1 MDEYESQRIY
11 QSGKSDLTTSF
22 DGLKVEIGTELA
34 SVLGAPLQPV
44 NNTHATGV
52 RMLMQLLFL
61 EQERPVPT
69 PKSLSATNHHLWWER
84 KMMI

>member
-34 SVLGAPLQPV
+34 SALSAPLQP

-61 EQERPVPT
+61 GQERPVPT
-69 PKSLSATNHHLWWER
+69 SKSLSATNHHL
-84 KMMI
+84 

>member
-34 SVLGAPLQPV
+34 SALSASLQPV
-44 NNTHATGV
+44 NNTHGV

-61 EQERPVPT
+61 G
-69 PKSLSATNHHLWWER
+69 
-84 KMMI
+84 

>member
-11 QSGKSDLTTSF
+11 QSDLATSF

-34 SVLGAPLQPV
+34 SALSAPLQPV
-44 NNTHATGV
+44 NNTHVTGV

-61 EQERPVPT
+61 G
-69 PKSLSATNHHLWWER
+69 
-84 KMMI
+84 

>member
-34 SVLGAPLQPV
+34 SALSAPLQPV
-44 NNTHATGV
+44 NNTYATGV
-52 RMLMQLLFL
+52 RMIIR
-61 EQERPVPT
+61 ERPNFVLVLNFRTVP
-69 PKSLSATNHHLWWER
+69 
-84 KMMI
+84 

>member
-11 QSGKSDLTTSF
+11 QSGKSDLTRSF

-34 SVLGAPLQPV
+34 SALSAPLQPV

-61 EQERPVPT
+61 G
-69 PKSLSATNHHLWWER
+69 
-84 KMMI
+84 